1 MDQTRRALL
10 RRTIPLAATGGVAGC
25 STFSTSSS
33 TETSTTAGT
42 AATTRTETATRATVT
57 DSETVGQWLFAPSAI
72 DRDDYSFLTLQPSTL
87 LEHADALPAARVRN
101 LRNDIGLAGF
111 DTLGSL
117 RSIHRIAG
125 DVTVYDGPF
134 ERDTLVT
141 ELTDAG
147 FSDGGTHRGFD
158 LYSPD
163 EKRAVAVGD
172 GQVVLVDRRRREDVS
187 ATASAV
193 AKSALDAATGNGES
207 YRTVDADCDALLTA
221 LGTGHVVIGQGGST
235 GLDTEAALA
244 QGGRWRV
251 GSETTQMK
259 TAVVFEN
266 SGATDTDAVESWAT
280 TAGPYGETTPTLST
294 DGRVVLATA
303 DVPTSSLGPFDLSS
317 SSTDTPQASFTF
329 EYDGEAGTVT
339 ITHGGGDPVPAGD
352 LQIRGNGFAE
362 RESADQTAAGTWGG
376 ETSGE
381 ENAVASGDSVVIGVT
396 PSYQL
401 LLLYSGGDSGVTLG
415 SDSGPEA

>member
-10 RRTIPLAATGGVAGC
+10 RRTIPLAATAGLAGC
-25 STFSTSSS
+25 SALSGDDS
-33 TETSTTAGT
+33 TETATTT
-42 AATTRTETATRATVT
+42 ETTRTETATQATVT
-57 DSETVGQWLFAPSAI
+57 DGETVGQWLFPPSTI
-72 DRDDYSFLTLQPSTL
+72 EQDDYSFLTLQPSAL
-87 LEHADALPAARVRN
+87 LEHADALPEARVRN

-111 DTLGSL
+111 DTIGSL
-117 RSIHRIAG
+117 RSIHRIAK

-134 ERDTLVT
+134 QRDSLVG

-147 FSDGGTHRGFD
+147 FSNSGTHRGFD
-158 LYSPD
+158 LYSPG

-172 GQVVLVDRRRREDVS
+172 SQVVLVDRRRREDVTV
-187 ATASAV
+187 AASTVLKA
-193 AKSALDAATGNGES
+193 ALDAATGNGKR
-207 YRTVDADCDALLTA
+207 YRAVDEDCDALLTA
-221 LGTGHVVIGQGGST
+221 LGAGQVVIGQLGST

-251 GSETTQMK
+251 GSETTQIT

-266 SGATDTDAVESWAT
+266 SGATDTSAVESWAT

-303 DVPTSSLGPFDLSS
+303 DVQTGSLGPFDLSQ

-339 ITHGGGDPVPAGD
+339 ITHDGGDPVPAGN
-352 LQIRGNGFAE
+352 LQIRGNGFAK
-362 RESADQTAAGTWGG
+362 REGADQTAAGTWGG

-381 ENAVASGDSVVIGVT
+381 GNAVVTGDSVVVGVT

-401 LLLYSGGDSGVTLG
+401 LLLYNGGDSGVTLG